1 MKSRQKPIAKRVQY
15 VGVIV
20 QFIMGVLGVYLII
33 TNHFT
38 VGLFLLLPALFVDLF
53 LQLSQ
58 LEKIKTGVKLILFVQ
73 GITLWYL
80 FVASHGSGNDS
91 AGHKSGSR
99 IVEVKDARLARTRS
113 LPKKWSTTTRSV
125 SRDKDDQSRRVE
137 EYSKVIDRH
146 KARRHGIDNEVITSP
161 IDTSDTSNDVYIKH
175 DASKEVI
182 LRVFGDLPRVD
193 FPDLKYRDT
202 TEIHQYLDKVFQEMP
217 KDGFSTKYRNPC
229 WMYPAQLNA
238 HLPATLKDLFH
249 IGDEG
254 EEGIES
260 ANGDKQAL
268 ACLPYAYVLGQ
279 PKCGTSDLFERLKR
293 HPGMLLADQIL
304 CPFYITYNLP

>member
-1 MKSRQKPIAKRVQY
+1 MKSLQKPSAKLVQQI
-15 VGVIV
+15 VVLV
-20 QFIMGVLGVYLII
+20 QFIMGAFGVYLII

-80 FVASHGSGNDS
+80 FVASHGSGD
-91 AGHKSGSR
+91 GGKLGSR

-113 LPKKWSTTTRSV
+113 LPKKWSATTGTV
-125 SRDKDDQSRRVE
+125 SRDKDDHSRRVE
-137 EYSKVIDRH
+137 DYSKVVDRH
-146 KARRHGIDNEVITSP
+146 KARRHVDTDVVISPHTPHTKNE
-161 IDTSDTSNDVYIKH
+161 VYIKH

-182 LRVFGDLPRVD
+182 RRVFGDLPVVD
-193 FPDLKYRDT
+193 FPDLKYRDAA
-202 TEIHQYLDKVFQEMP
+202 EVHEYLETVFGELP
-217 KDGFSTKYRNPC
+217 KAGFSSEYRNPC

-249 IGDEG
+249 IG
-254 EEGIES
+254 EEGSES
-260 ANGDKQAL
+260 GEGGDKQAL

-293 HPGMLLADQIL
+293 HPGVFESLER
-304 CPFYITYNLP
+304 PNPNLS

>member
-1 MKSRQKPIAKRVQY
+1 MKSRQKPIAKRVQH
-15 VGVIV
+15 VGVLV
-20 QFIMGVLGVYLII
+20 QTIMGGFGVYLII

-53 LQLSQ
+53 LQLSR

-80 FVASHGSGNDS
+80 FVASHGSSGNDGH
-91 AGHKSGSR
+91 GHKLGSR

-113 LPKKWSTTTRSV
+113 LPKKWSSTTGTIA
-125 SRDKDDQSRRVE
+125 RDKDDQSRRAE
-137 EYSKVIDRH
+137 DYSKVVDRH
-146 KARRHGIDNEVITSP
+146 KARRQVVVDTDVVTSSHTPHTSNEVH
-161 IDTSDTSNDVYIKH
+161 IKH

-182 LRVFGDLPRVD
+182 RRVFGELPVVD
-193 FPDLKYRDT
+193 FPDLKYRDA
-202 TEIHQYLDKVFQEMP
+202 TEVHQYLEKVFGEMP
-217 KDGFSTKYRNPC
+217 KAGFSSKYRNPC

-249 IGDEG
+249 IGEG
-254 EEGIES
+254 GPEVEAGLES
-260 ANGDKQAL
+260 LYGDKQAL

-293 HPGMLLADQIL
+293 HPGLLARL
-304 CPFYITYNLP
+304 LGP